1 MCARGCTRVCMHACI
16 CNRMHAVLPHSTS
29 RCMRACAL
37 CMPHRMPHRMPN
49 RMPHRGA
56 GARAA
61 AAADAPPLHPLPLQA
76 RALPLP
82 PARARQHQVRGGV
95 SFTLTLTLTLTR
107 TLTSSAL
114 AGRPSHGGYPSNP
127 NLTERSACGKGVPL
141 SVAGAKLQNLP
152 ANLQVR
158 EGGLGLGLGDGQPLS

>member
-1 MCARGCTRVCMHACI
+1 MHT
-16 CNRMHAVLPHSTS
+16 VLPHSMS
-29 RCMRACAL
+29 RCTRACAL
-37 CMPHRMPHRMPN
+37 CTPHRNPHRTCT
-49 RMPHRGA
+49 GT

-61 AAADAPPLHPLPLQA
+61 GAADAPPLHALPLQA

-82 PARARQHQVRGGV
+82 PARARQHQVRARV
-95 SFTLTLTLTLTR
+95 SLTLNLTLTLTLTLIS

-114 AGRPSHGGYPSNP
+114 AGRPSQGGYPSNP

-152 ANLQVR
+152 ANLQVS
-158 EGGLGLGLGDGQPLS
+158 G